1 MRWKSDGKKIEVVKQ
16 VLEAPM
22 RWERDRNLSAEAEAP
37 LLLGGNRKLGSKLK
51 RSESDELVAKLLK
64 VYFIF

>member
-1 MRWKSDGKKIEVVKQ
+1 
-16 VLEAPM
+16 M

-51 RSESDELVAKLLK
+51 RSESDELAAKFLK